1 MTAVVPGRA
10 HRVSYALAV
19 SSVVLSLAAC
29 SGDTERSG
37 PSQQPVTTSPS
48 RAEISQ
54 SMSPP
59 AGPPTGS
66 PATTA
71 STTASGPPGRPVT
84 IAFAG
89 DVHFESFLAARLDHP
104 KSALGPMAQT
114 LGAAD
119 LSIVNLETAV
129 TTRGEPQPK
138 EFTFRAPPTAFT
150 ALKAVGVD
158 VVTMANNHGLDYGP
172 VSVPDALAAASARS
186 MPVIGIGESA
196 AQAYAPW
203 VVTVHGQRIAF
214 LAATAFLVP
223 QSLVPSWS
231 AGPHHP
237 GLAMAMP
244 GHAARLVAAVKKVR
258 PLVDTVVVDMHWGND
273 ELQSCPTPWQRR
285 LAGDL
290 TRAGADIVVGQHE
303 HVLQGA
309 GYRGSAYVA
318 YGLGNFEF
326 YVPNGGLTAQT
337 GVLVL
342 TVDGR
347 RVTEP
352 RWVPG
357 QVVDGLP
364 TPLAGAAAAAA
375 RRRWLALRGCSGL
388 AAKPAG

>member
-1 MTAVVPGRA
+1 MSPRA
-10 HRVSYALAV
+10 PHRTRDLAQGLAA
-19 SSVVLSLAAC
+19 SIVVLTLAGC
-29 SGDTERSG
+29 SGGADRTETSQPTVATNPQPTRDT
-37 PSQQPVTTSPS
+37 PT
-48 RAEISQ
+48 Q
-54 SMSPP
+54 SSS
-59 AGPPTGS
+59 TGS
-66 PATTA
+66 PTTA
-71 STTASGPPGRPVT
+71 PGTVPAQTRRPVT

-89 DVHFESFLAARLDHP
+89 DIHFESFLAARLDQP
-104 KSALGPMAQT
+104 RTAIGPMART
-114 LGAAD
+114 LAAAD

-129 TTRGEPQPK
+129 TTRGAPQPK
-138 EFTFRAPPTAFT
+138 EFTFRAPPAAFT
-150 ALKAVGVD
+150 ALKAAGVD

-172 VSVPDALAAASARS
+172 VSVPDALAAAAARS
-186 MPVIGIGESA
+186 MPVIGIGENA

-203 VVTVHGQRIAF
+203 IVTLRGQRIAF

-231 AGPHHP
+231 AGRHHP

-244 GHAARLVAAVKKVR
+244 GHAAALVAAVEQVR

-273 ELQSCPTPWQRR
+273 ELQSCPTPWQRT

-309 GYRGSAYVA
+309 GYRGSAYID

-326 YVPNGGLTAQT
+326 YVSGGGETAHT

-347 RVTEP
+347 QVSDP

-357 QVVDGLP
+357 EVVDGLP
-364 TPLAGAAAAAA
+364 TPLSGAAATAATQ
-375 RRRWLALRGCSGL
+375 RWAALRGCTGL
-388 AAKPAG
+388 MARPGG